1 MEEEGEKGEEIER
14 AGGRGEG
21 RKKEILANCISRSQ
35 TQKIVEP
42 EFACPYIILS
52 SWKSR
57 PLSRWNQVEQRN
69 VVP

>member
-1 MEEEGEKGEEIER
+1 MEEEGEEGEEEIEQE
-14 AGGRGEG
+14 GEE
-21 RKKEILANCISRSQ
+21 KEEKEILANCISRAQ

-42 EFACPYIILS
+42 EFACPSILS
-52 SWKSR
+52 CWKSR